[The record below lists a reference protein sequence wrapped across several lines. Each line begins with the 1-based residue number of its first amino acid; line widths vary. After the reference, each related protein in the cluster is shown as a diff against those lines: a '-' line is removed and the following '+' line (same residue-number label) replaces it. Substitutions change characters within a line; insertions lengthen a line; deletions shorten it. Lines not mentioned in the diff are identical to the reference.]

1 MKPYSSQSPR
11 EDTAEK
17 TSISL
22 PFGNRES
29 LKSGLCQD
37 ILPQYTR
44 TLRPQ
49 EGSFHFHEDYELFLF
64 LDGRA
69 DILVEQSRYA
79 LQRGSLLAFHS
90 SEVHRASPDPA
101 FPYERLVVHFHP
113 RVIQNL
119 PLDPPPLLSC
129 FLNRRP
135 GEKNAVVLQG
145 EELEGYIKA
154 GLRLVAAV
162 EKKPS
167 FWEGESLS
175 CLLEI
180 LVRANRAFQKEL
192 ALSSKLPLSHF
203 VEDAMA
209 YVSHFLSAPLTVS
222 QVAKHLHVDV
232 SYLSHCFREQTGVS
246 LYHYILMKKIALART
261 LLSAGASVAEACEGS
276 GFGDCD
282 NFSRTFKKYVGT
294 SPGKYRVLHKG
305 G

>member
-1 MKPYSSQSPR
+1 MKPFSSQSPR

-17 TSISL
+17 APVSL
-22 PFGNRES
+22 PFRNRES

-64 LDGRA
+64 LEGKA

-119 PLDPPPLLSC
+119 PLDPSPLLSC

-135 GEKNAVVLQG
+135 GEKTLWYCRGTNWKGIYMPVC
-145 EELEGYIKA
+145 
-154 GLRLVAAV
+154 GLLRQWKRSPPFGKENLF
-162 EKKPS
+162 P
-167 FWEGESLS
+167 
-175 CLLEI
+175 
-180 LVRANRAFQKEL
+180 AF
-192 ALSSKLPLSHF
+192 
-203 VEDAMA
+203 
-209 YVSHFLSAPLTVS
+209 
-222 QVAKHLHVDV
+222 
-232 SYLSHCFREQTGVS
+232 
-246 LYHYILMKKIALART
+246 
-261 LLSAGASVAEACEGS
+261 
-276 GFGDCD
+276 
-282 NFSRTFKKYVGT
+282 
-294 SPGKYRVLHKG
+294 
-305 G
+305 